1 MKYLITVGTRTDLY
15 RYMAATDTSRTIQ
28 VSTPPVVDT
37 AVTIVVSATKIIIN
51 HISVIFYR

>member
-1 MKYLITVGTRTDLY
+1 MYLITVGTRTDLY
-15 RYMAATDTSRTIQ
+15 RYMDAADTSRKIK

-37 AVTIVVSATKIIIN
+37 AVNIVVSATKIIIN